1 MCFDCSREDN
11 SLSARTA
18 RAHRNDALDL
28 KFGYERYVTPVDK
41 MGWLINIHPVSSHKR
56 GIRGGYHGYIQWN
69 LCFVDTSGPA
79 IFRGLYFSEV

>member
-11 SLSARTA
+11 SISARTA

-41 MGWLINIHPVSSHKR
+41 MGWLINIHPVSSPQEGHK
-56 GIRGGYHGYIQWN
+56 GWLPWLQWN
-69 LCFVDTSGPA
+69 LCFVDTL
-79 IFRGLYFSEV
+79 IIEVSTFQRC